1 MKGHPCPEPHAPS
14 PDTMGREAEASRD
27 VLCRL
32 ASPCN
37 VQSCAHRAVGMALL
51 QGIPRLQQGKASCRE
66 LGAGPHFV
74 QPRMSQTMVMM
85 SALNIPLT

>member
-32 ASPCN
+32 WLHPATFRAALTVLWVWPFSKAFPDSNREKPPAESWGRAPISFSREC
-37 VQSCAHRAVGMALL
+37 HR
-51 QGIPRLQQGKASCRE
+51 RW
-66 LGAGPHFV
+66 
-74 QPRMSQTMVMM
+74 
-85 SALNIPLT
+85 